1 MDTRPDRRR
10 WLAWGLAQAWA
21 SPMAGAIGGLG
32 LLTASARAA
41 PLAPALL
48 LAKPAGPGLDVV
60 RYLVSEKLDGVRA
73 FWSGRQLLLRSGI
86 AIQAPADFIARLPA
100 RALDGELWLGR
111 SRFDAMSALI
121 RRERSADD
129 PLWREV
135 RYAVFELPHA
145 LGDFTQRH
153 QAMRELLPELLPTTD
168 TAAGVHV
175 AEQRHVGD
183 QQELDR
189 WLAEVIAA
197 GGEGLMLHRAD
208 TPYVTGRSDW
218 LLKLK
223 PQLDAEAMVI
233 GHLPGKGRHAGR
245 LGALRV
251 RTPEGRVFALGSG
264 LSDAE
269 RDDPPAPGRW
279 LTYRYRG
286 LTRSG
291 LPRFA
296 TFWRMHDLP

>member
-21 SPMAGAIGGLG
+21 VPMAGALGSLG
-32 LLTASARAA
+32 LRHDSARAE
-41 PLAPALL
+41 PLAPVPPALL
-48 LAKPAGPGLDVV
+48 LARPAGPDLDVSSH
-60 RYLVSEKLDGVRA
+60 LVSEKLDGVRA

-86 AIQAPADFIARLPA
+86 PIRAPADFTARLPT

-121 RRERSADD
+121 RREHSADD

-135 RYAVFELPHA
+135 RYAVFELPDA
-145 LGDFTQRH
+145 PGDFAQRH
-153 QAMRELLPELLPTTD
+153 RAMRELLPGTD
-168 TAAGVHV
+168 AVAGAHV
-175 AEQRHVGD
+175 VQQRRLD
-183 QQELDR
+183 DRQELDR

-208 TPYVTGRSDW
+208 APYVTGRSDW

-251 RTPEGRVFALGSG
+251 RTPDGREFALGSG

-279 LTYRYRG
+279 VTYRYRG
-286 LTRSG
+286 LTNSG

>member
-1 MDTRPDRRR
+1 METRPDRRR
-10 WLAWGLAQAWA
+10 WLAWGLAHAWA
-21 SPMAGAIGGLG
+21 STAAGAGAWGGLG
-32 LLTASARAA
+32 LLQTAAHATPA
-41 PLAPALL
+41 VPALL
-48 LAKPAGPGLDVV
+48 LAKPAGPGLDVPA
-60 RYLVSEKLDGVRA
+60 YLVSEKLDGVRA
-73 FWSGRQLLLRSGI
+73 YWDGQRLCLRSGLPIHAPDSVI
-86 AIQAPADFIARLPA
+86 AWLPA
-100 RALDGELWLGR
+100 RPLDGELWLGR
-111 SRFDAMSALI
+111 GRFDAMSALI
-121 RRERSADD
+121 RRERSSGD
-129 PLWREV
+129 PLWGEV
-135 RYAVFELPHA
+135 RYVVFELPGA
-145 LGDFTQRH
+145 PGDFVQRY
-153 QAMRELLPELLPTTD
+153 QAMCELL
-168 TAAGVHV
+168 AAGGAGEGVRA
-175 AEQRHVGD
+175 AEQRRLRD

-208 TPYVTGRSDW
+208 ASYVTGRSDG

-245 LGALRV
+245 LGALQV

-279 LTYRYRG
+279 VTYRYRG
-286 LTRSG
+286 LTNSG
-291 LPRFA
+291 LPRFP